1 MPERSSGTGPRR
13 AHGAAPKAQ
22 APLRGPPAPLPCRDV
37 GNVSTSALL
46 DGAAGKPLCLIRLAD
61 GALGTSSPHNSI
73 RTTFERSPPFAGR
86 RRWRRRPCFPRMLAR
101 HYMADSRCRPTQQPT
116 LRQRTS

>member
-22 APLRGPPAPLPCRDV
+22 APLLSPPTSLPCPDA

-46 DGAAGKPLCLIRLAD
+46 CSPAEMLVVFQVRD
-61 GALGTSSPHNSI
+61 GALRGQFL
-73 RTTFERSPPFAGR
+73 RTRA
-86 RRWRRRPCFPRMLAR
+86 
-101 HYMADSRCRPTQQPT
+101 
-116 LRQRTS
+116 